1 MTQEYD
7 PRRESGS
14 ADAFLFIVEGQQ
26 CDYGTAGVS
35 MRSMIFVMGGLLM
48 QAVLPSAGAAEAACG
63 KSCMEGIA
71 DRYRAAYVRHDP
83 TGLPLSKQVRF
94 TENGVVLK
102 FPDGT
107 WDTVTKEVGPAL
119 TLSDPKTGN
128 VGIYTAFVQSHDTEG
143 YLAVRLRIVKGRIT
157 EIEHIVS
164 TRRNLSAP
172 PTPIGPHSDY
182 QPDFNFVKVVEA
194 SKRLPREQ
202 LVPFADGY
210 FSTLQQNDGSIRGTA
225 FSPEASRIENGKR
238 FPQIEKGFKSGYYR
252 FNERVRDRDF
262 FLVDEERQVVMAR
275 GFIDHKGVLDEY
287 TLTDGSKQKSVYREP
302 HSWAFLEMFKVEDR
316 RITAVQA
323 VFLGV
328 PYYMPPP
335 WPAGTRR

>member
-1 MTQEYD
+1 M
-7 PRRESGS
+7 RRMSFVINSLLLLG
-14 ADAFLFIVEGQQ
+14 ATPAAF
-26 CDYGTAGVS
+26 A
-35 MRSMIFVMGGLLM
+35 
-48 QAVLPSAGAAEAACG
+48 AAGACDKA
-63 KSCMEGIA
+63 CMEGIA

-83 TGLPLSKQVRF
+83 KGLPLARTVRYS
-94 TENGVVLK
+94 ENGVVLN

-119 TLSDPKTGN
+119 TLSDTKTGN

-143 YLAVRLRIVKGRIT
+143 YLAVRLKIVKGEIT
-157 EIEHIVS
+157 EIEHMVS
-164 TRRNLSAP
+164 TKRNLSSP
-172 PTPIGPHSDY
+172 PTPIGPHAEY
-182 QPDFNFVKVVEA
+182 KPDFNFMKSVDPA
-194 SKRLPREQ
+194 KRLTRAQ
-202 LVPFADGY
+202 LVPYADGY

-225 FSPEASRIENGKR
+225 FSPTASRIENGKN
-238 FPQIEKGFKSGYYR
+238 FPEIEKGFKSGYYR

-287 TLTDGSKQKSVYREP
+287 TLTDGTKQKSVYREP

-323 VFLGV
+323 VFMGA

-335 WPAGTRR
+335 WPVGVKR

>member
-1 MTQEYD
+1 MRQ
-7 PRRESGS
+7 
-14 ADAFLFIVEGQQ
+14 AKIVI
-26 CDYGTAGVS
+26 A
-35 MRSMIFVMGGLLM
+35 GLLLLL
-48 QAVLPSAGAAEAACG
+48 AHTALAAAPSCDKA
-63 KSCMEGIA
+63 CMEGIA
-71 DRYRAAYVRHDP
+71 DRYREAYVRHDP
-83 TGLPLSKQVRF
+83 KGLPLAARVRY
-94 TENGVVLK
+94 TENGVVLP

-107 WDTVTKEVGPAL
+107 WDTVTREVGPAM
-119 TLSDPKTGN
+119 TLSDTKTGN
-128 VGIYTAFVQSHDTEG
+128 VGVYTAIVQSHDTEG
-143 YLAVRLRIVKGRIT
+143 YLAIRLKIANGQIT

-172 PTPIGPHSDY
+172 PTPIGPHAEY
-182 QPDFNFVKVVEA
+182 QPDFNFVKMVPA
-194 SKRLPREQ
+194 SQRLSRAQ
-202 LVPFADGY
+202 LIPFADGY

-238 FPQIEKGFKSGYYR
+238 FPEIEKGFKSGYYR

-262 FLVDEERQVVMAR
+262 VLVDEERQVVMAR

-287 TLTDGSKQKSVYREP
+287 QLTDGTKQKSVYREP
-302 HSWAFLEMFKVEDR
+302 HSWAFLEMFKIEDR

-335 WPAGTRR
+335 WSAAGAVVRK

>member
-1 MTQEYD
+1 MREIKIVIAGLVLLITQTALAAA
-7 PRRESGS
+7 PS
-14 ADAFLFIVEGQQ
+14 
-26 CDYGTAGVS
+26 CDKA
-35 MRSMIFVMGGLLM
+35 
-48 QAVLPSAGAAEAACG
+48 
-63 KSCMEGIA
+63 CMEGIA
-71 DRYRAAYVRHDP
+71 DRYREAYVRHDP
-83 TGLPLSKQVRF
+83 KGLPLAARVRY
-94 TENGVVLK
+94 TENGVVLP

-107 WDTVTKEVGPAL
+107 WDTVTREVGPAM
-119 TLSDPKTGN
+119 TLSDTKTGN
-128 VGIYTAFVQSHDTEG
+128 VGVYTAIVQSHDTEG
-143 YLAVRLRIVKGRIT
+143 YLAIRLKIANGQIT

-172 PTPIGPHSDY
+172 PTPIGPHAEY
-182 QPDFNFVKVVEA
+182 QPDFNFVKTAPA
-194 SKRLPREQ
+194 SQRLSRAQ
-202 LVPFADGY
+202 LIPFADGY

-238 FPQIEKGFKSGYYR
+238 FPEIEKGFKSGYYR

-262 FLVDEERQVVMAR
+262 VLVDEERQVVMAR

-287 TLTDGSKQKSVYREP
+287 QLTDGTKQKSVYREP
-302 HSWAFLEMFKVEDR
+302 HSWAFLEMFKIEDR

-335 WPAGTRR
+335 WSAAGAVVRK